1 MRTSAQLRLATWRQ
15 MIDDGS
21 LLDGDAYLKAT
32 GRAAVALVSPATLAG
47 LGVAAGDSVTVT
59 GDRGTV
65 ALPVGTA
72 DLPDD
77 VVWLPGNTGG
87 VNVNRD
93 LASPGSPVRVTGG
106 AA

>member
-1 MRTSAQLRLATWRQ
+1 MRLATWRQ

-32 GRAAVALVSPATLAG
+32 GRAAHALVSPGTLAG
-47 LGVAAGDSVTVT
+47 LGVAVRETVTVA
-59 GDRGTV
+59 GDRGSV
-65 ALPVGTA
+65 SLAVGTA

>member
-1 MRTSAQLRLATWRQ
+1 MFSTVLKEIT
-15 MIDDGS
+15 GS
-21 LLDGDAYLKAT
+21 LDRRFLQSVAEQSG
-32 GRAAVALVSPATLAG
+32 GRYYPLADIG
-47 LGVAAGDSVTVT
+47 
-59 GDRGTV
+59 
-65 ALPVGTA
+65 

-77 VVWLPGNTGG
+77 AVWLPGNTGG